1 MNWKN
6 LNLKP
11 GDRIVVPKS
20 GLRLIQHHA
29 IYLGQNHKGQHLIAE
44 NKIGM
49 GVRVVTAEEFF
60 RDVIEITGIERF
72 TGSNSERKKTVQ
84 KALSKLGLPYNLIN
98 YNCQHF
104 VNDVLQNRV
113 ESEQVGKAVLFG
125 VVLLFVGLFIRAQD

>member
-1 MNWKN
+1 MNWKM

-29 IYLGQNHKGQHLIAE
+29 IYLGQNHQGQHLIAE
-44 NKIGM
+44 NKIGI

-60 RDVIEITGIERF
+60 RDVIEVTHIERF
-72 TGSNSERKKTVQ
+72 AGSNSERKTAVQ

-104 VNDVLQNRV
+104 ANDVQYGRV
-113 ESEQVGKAVLFG
+113 QSEQVEKGFVLT
-125 VVLLFVGLFIRAQD
+125 VIVLLFVGLWSIE